1 MTNETYGIE
10 SLKAAVDIAIS
21 FPMQAAKT
29 IKGKFKLIYL
39 LAFLDEGRMLAEVIG
54 DRDNIM
60 KEFKDLT
67 PEERA
72 ELVEHA
78 KAEFDLPDDVVE
90 VFVENA
96 LLWGVSTITLISEA
110 KKLKKK

>member
-72 ELVEHA
+72 QLVEHA
-78 KAEFDLPDDVVE
+78 KQEFDLPDEVVE
-90 VFVENA
+90 TFVENA
-96 LLWGVSTITLISEA
+96 LMWGVSTITLITEA